1 MQLMT
6 EGIQTGA
13 ELNAADL
20 FVARQFKG
28 VLAIYEGVRDYFR
41 GEFCRMVCV

>member
-6 EGIQTGA
+6 EGIQTSA
-13 ELNAADL
+13 KLNAADL

-28 VLAIYEGVRDYFR
+28 VWAIHEGVRDYFR
-41 GEFCRMVCV
+41 DEFCRMVCV